1 MGNTTLNGVAI
12 QAVVAEAVLAREI
25 FDRLRQATAGDTSV
39 LAELCGEFIAEA
51 RSTIGNLR
59 NALAENN
66 AAEFRERA
74 HYLKGSSLMIG
85 AQQLSQSCAT
95 LEQMGRDS
103 DLSSAGPVLDKAV
116 AALKAVEEE
125 LAKDVGPVVLP
136 AEGSAA

>member
-12 QAVVAEAVLAREI
+12 QTAVAEAVLAREI
-25 FDRLRQATAGDTSV
+25 FDRLRQATAGDTGV
-39 LAELCGEFIAEA
+39 LAELCSEFIAEA
-51 RSTIGNLR
+51 RATIGNLE

-85 AQQLSQSCAT
+85 AQQLSQYCAI

-103 DLSSAGPVLDKAV
+103 DLASAKTVLDQTV
-116 AALKAVEEE
+116 AALKVVEEE